1 LGLVDYRGGGEC
13 FFLEME
19 LAALKHPFPAKKFPH
34 HPALFGE
41 VDIALLT
48 GFKKKSQLK
57 KLLTTVKVDELMF
70 TVDTKKSGF
79 AGVRFR
85 DHRLLQIMVAE

>member
-19 LAALKHPFPAKKFPH
+19 LAALKLPFPAKKFPH

-48 GFKKKSQLK
+48 GFKKKAS
-57 KLLTTVKVDELMF
+57 
-70 TVDTKKSGF
+70 
-79 AGVRFR
+79 
-85 DHRLLQIMVAE
+85 